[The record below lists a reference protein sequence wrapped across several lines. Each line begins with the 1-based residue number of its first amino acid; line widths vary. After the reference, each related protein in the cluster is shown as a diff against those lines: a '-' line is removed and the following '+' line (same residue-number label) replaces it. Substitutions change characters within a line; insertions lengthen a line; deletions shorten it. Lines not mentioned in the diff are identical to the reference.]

1 MSPAR
6 PQHARIALLLALALQ
21 SAGGVVAAPATIDPQ
36 AERAVID
43 GWRAQ
48 RLAAL
53 TSDDGWLTLAGL
65 FWLKDGDNS
74 FGRAAGNALVL
85 DNPALTEHC
94 GTFTVSGHAVR
105 FTAAPG
111 SGVTHDGQPVQSLA
125 LAPD

>member
-6 PQHARIALLLALALQ
+6 APYALFALLLALALRP
-21 SAGGVVAAPATIDPQ
+21 GGCAVAAPASVDAQ
-36 AERAVID
+36 AERAAID

-74 FGRAAGNALVL
+74 FGRAAGNTLVL
-85 DNPALTEHC
+85 ITARSP
-94 GTFTVSGHAVR
+94 S
-105 FTAAPG
+105 TAAP
-111 SGVTHDGQPVQSLA
+111 SP
-125 LAPD
+125 